1 MEIYLNPSEKLSGL
15 NLKRGL
21 ASLFQY
27 KNVDG
32 EFQERDASGL
42 CNVSY
47 NLIRARFIKKQKIIC
62 QQNVYAQEKKHL
74 IPIMGVA
81 VTSSRMSMYELTQAF
96 LPKSI
101 IDYENHTINLRG
113 KQNVGTIITSQRTL
127 TLLPGTLDT
136 SPVQTDTV
144 KDAIALLEQSFRKI
158 PIELQ
163 PEPVL
168 CPHSGCITLEEILEQ
183 NREALEDAAMG
194 SVKSASALLKLIPLV
209 RDASP
214 EELDKLLK
222 SPRNTKFKSQLYDI
236 LGSAGTSVSH
246 QTAMKILEQEKIS
259 DDIERY
265 LRALSISTNPNT
277 DIIKDIL
284 RRSKETMQNTKI
296 SETLALTA
304 AAMARQGGSPT
315 IRERVR
321 GSLEIQLGNCLSDE
335 CKLKYLRALRN
346 LRTKTIIPTLLNYA
360 INETNLVS
368 LTAWRA
374 LRYLPKEDLT
384 HEVKIIAARIFY
396 QILYPRRSISTRI
409 AALDII
415 LKADPSKKDL
425 QGLIQY
431 LATNDSAY
439 EIRIYLVQRM
449 EQIAENN
456 VKFAKKLK
464 EAFQSATMKILNY
477 NVLSLKGFSRAFTRS
492 FFKSAETNGSLITV
506 QEASSGLLKRGIVD
520 LILQSGE
527 NDQSLFSLELYRGGL
542 GSFASSF
549 KDNSDTPD
557 EDEAV
562 IAGMDISILG
572 VDIRPFVLFSSQ
584 RELIGHI
591 WSGTASKRTPV
602 LQGLLNFP
610 QHKQFIP
617 MSSGFVIETEVNGA
631 ASLDLAGQVQLS
643 LWSRKAQSLTN
654 IRSGIAII
662 GSSRVHS
669 NFIQSSVEFTLSMEP
684 KLELTT
690 DAQYSASVFLCMRLS
705 QPKTTIRHNIYKI
718 ERIPGS
724 KHKLRKTRRTEL
736 LLPAKSY
743 FLDMKNNEMC
753 SKLIQHN

>member
-321 GSLEIQLGNCLSDE
+321 GSLEIQL
-335 CKLKYLRALRN
+335 
-346 LRTKTIIPTLLNYA
+346 
-360 INETNLVS
+360 
-368 LTAWRA
+368 
-374 LRYLPKEDLT
+374 
-384 HEVKIIAARIFY
+384 
-396 QILYPRRSISTRI
+396 
-409 AALDII
+409 
-415 LKADPSKKDL
+415 
-425 QGLIQY
+425 
-431 LATNDSAY
+431 
-439 EIRIYLVQRM
+439 
-449 EQIAENN
+449 
-456 VKFAKKLK
+456 
-464 EAFQSATMKILNY
+464 
-477 NVLSLKGFSRAFTRS
+477 
-492 FFKSAETNGSLITV
+492 
-506 QEASSGLLKRGIVD
+506 
-520 LILQSGE
+520 
-527 NDQSLFSLELYRGGL
+527 ELYRGGL